1 MFSHVFV
8 SVSDFERALHFYGAV
23 MDSLGVELRF
33 CERERPWAGW
43 HCAGEVRPS
52 SLSASPMTDSRTTPE
67 MAR

>member
-8 SVSDFERALHFYGAV
+8 SVSDFERAFRFYGAL

-43 HCAGEVRPS
+43 HSAGE
-52 SLSASPMTDSRTTPE
+52 TPPLIRHLQ
-67 MAR
+67 AL

>member
-8 SVSDFERALHFYGAV
+8 SVSDVERALHFYGAV

-43 HCAGEVRPS
+43 HTAGEARPFFVIW
-52 SLSASPMTDSRTTPE
+52 
-67 MAR
+67 